1 MSIHKPERNV
11 SNFLLRFGSS
21 VGFFALPLIVFT
33 LSSFFS
39 NGQWLIFTA
48 LFLLVTAIALYF
60 IPGKPRGLSVSV
72 WILLVLALI
81 ASTNWFYSPF
91 FFALYLLAITLGFLY
106 TPLTATAFTA
116 ALLIIF
122 SLSFGEQDAS
132 YDFLVFLSLLSVI
145 PITVAL
151 RRNYLIVQQEKKGIL
166 ILESDQRKSG
176 ITSLDAVLEN
186 QVNKIGVTLRQ
197 PITYIK
203 QGLHLLI
210 KGKLTEEEADDIL
223 PRMQKSADELFTL
236 VKEFER
242 GATNNDLIGRNNQ
255 EGEVYPASGDDN

>member
-1 MSIHKPERNV
+1 MNK
-11 SNFLLRFGSS
+11 LLLHLAPS
-21 VGFFALPLIVFT
+21 VGFFLLPLIVFG
-33 LSSFFS
+33 LSSFFN

-48 LFLLVTAIALYF
+48 LFLLVTAIVLYF
-60 IPGKPRGLSVSV
+60 IPSKPRGLSITV
-72 WILLVLALI
+72 WTLLVLALI

-106 TPLTATAFTA
+106 TPLTATVFTA

-122 SLSFGEQDAS
+122 SLSFGEQDMA

-166 ILESDQRKSG
+166 ILENDKRKSG
-176 ITSLDAVLEN
+176 ITSLDAILEN
-186 QVNKIGVTLRQ
+186 RVNKIGVTLRQ

-210 KGKLTEEEADDIL
+210 KGKLTEQEADDIL
-223 PRMQKSADELFTL
+223 SRMQKSADELFTL

-242 GATNNDLIGRNNQ
+242 GATNNDLIGRN
-255 EGEVYPASGDDN
+255 GPAAEVYPSPEDDN